1 MKQNFYIS
9 AAIELGVIADAVG
22 YGYDSENNVIVLTD
36 GSSTQEI
43 TTAIE
48 TKATHLMN
56 LDHVRQH
63 RDRLLQKTDWWAS
76 SDLTMSAEK
85 TAYRQ
90 ALRDITSQVV
100 EGQELDIT
108 WPDDPTVT

>member
-1 MKQNFYIS
+1 M
-9 AAIELGVIADAVG
+9 AV
-22 YGYDSENNVIVLTD
+22 
-36 GSSTQEI
+36 
-43 TTAIE
+43 
-48 TKATHLMN
+48 
-56 LDHVRQH
+56 
-63 RDRLLQKTDWWAS
+63 
-76 SDLTMSAEK
+76 EK